1 MGQTC
6 APAQNDSILASAI
19 VKHVCSNP
27 EALEW
32 ADDSGDLENHSGAS
46 PLFIEPGHH
55 RFCGCD
61 ANCSHPVDLQ
71 TELGH
76 FIVEGPYLNQSAQ
89 CDLGSLCIIS
99 QWRGVGISVND
110 SIILQK
116 QCRTKEASAHQR
128 RADISFSESMSWFEL
143 HLGFLDPGIG
153 PRVVELCWCPAGR
166 PCVSAEEFLAT
177 ALQLRLVCPPGQYE
191 LSETCEVCPVD
202 HYCPGGEELHR
213 CPAASTALAGSR
225 ELSDCKCLLGRYW
238 DAGTCRNCPAGSTT
252 SGVGAT
258 ALTSCTC
265 MPGYVS
271 SQPDE
276 PSACEQCGLGFFCM
290 GGTHK
295 QPCAP
300 SQTTEGPTAG
310 NQSQC
315 VCMAGTFPQDDG
327 HCVPCAVSHFK
338 DSSGN
343 VPCSKCGPGTFS
355 NTTGATEECECSYG
369 YGYEDAEAGCI
380 ACPAGEYKA
389 NVGNLRCDRCS
400 VDKLSMEAAT
410 SVLDCLCRPGTTA
423 EGDGCRD
430 CSPGFFCNNGEELRC
445 TSGSSSSAGSSDEL
459 DCLCLEG
466 HYSLQSDSG
475 FSCEPCQA
483 GRYKPATANQQICP
497 SQCPTNSD
505 SPNASTSLSNCS
517 CIAGFY
523 AELDEAGLLV
533 RCASCNSFTHLSCF
547 GGFYEQT
554 DRHRLPVARPGYFQ
568 TAPTTAIKCNVVMD
582 DGISA
587 CLGGG
592 LCAEGSET
600 LECMG
605 RYSNACAEGS
615 TGFLCGECPP
625 GWARNYWKEPCRL
638 CTASWPLIFSVLLD
652 VGTKVFLNFVVTS
665 LAATA
670 AVRGSGKLHAI
681 MIRIATQWLA
691 ACSVVAT
698 LDLDQMSPLQMRDL
712 DGPEGEVGL
721 FAWPV
726 EVTVAMLRLFEFLTL
741 TPVLTTVDLDAQCF
755 SQEFSQNPAA
765 PRIALGI
772 YYLSLPLLVMLGSVL
787 LSWAAVRLLVPLAN
801 RIGFSFSEAG
811 RRRQKRTKALEQLL
825 QAIQPELHHAQVDLS
840 WEDLEDSGA
849 LLVPL
854 AELEIAAA
862 EPGAFLR
869 RAVVDSPSLLLRACT
884 LRARATGA
892 ELKATALDLPLVREL
907 ATGASDFAGL
917 LDEVL
922 ASNGPPIT
930 NNVVIHDP
938 IEDAITDHDFELQD
952 KDPIAEDSITD
963 HDFEIQDPIAEDAIT
978 DHDFKIQDKDQ
989 KEELPPSRPTKPDS
1003 ATESLKKMSTVSLR
1017 ESRAAQLDMDLDVD
1031 EAMDSLDFGLF
1042 SPNAPF
1048 GELLYQCLPVVW
1060 VAVVS
1065 LWPGLLSSFLRMIWC
1080 VPIWEEDL
1088 VSRSRLRLLPNPDVV
1103 CWSDEH
1109 FPSAALAVSG
1119 LVVWCVGIP
1128 LVLAAKLSLED
1139 RTSPDKHRRYG
1150 YFFQGLEPQY
1160 WWWDILVKRADVGL
1174 MMLVTYTSVVREPEA
1189 KVLLFPLLSGLQA
1202 LLAAWFKPYANDQ
1215 AQVLDVV
1222 DVMLSTI
1229 RFLLFGAVAAM
1240 LILNTDS
1247 FTTRMVA
1254 YILFLVLLLA
1264 CVYFFAHLAS
1274 QMLRDAVVSPPKRAK
1289 SVAMRLLGA
1298 AQRFALKLLLPVFR
1312 EEAEEEM
1319 LKLTWSFGANHIR
1332 TRKRPRNFR
1341 TSFREMGSNMLLG
1354 FQQVRDIL
1362 LRTGPQFQHLV
1373 LYNANEEF
1381 AAFWLQQL
1389 NQDELPGP
1397 AVVCSLATAHTK
1409 LPALLARNR
1418 MCGLW
1423 MQQLNALTSQEGPF
1437 TCTPADLQRAIRRM
1451 SQMPQEDAVELVQHA
1466 MGLFAEQAWVD
1477 DYLEL

>member
-1 MGQTC
+1 M
-6 APAQNDSILASAI
+6 
-19 VKHVCSNP
+19 
-27 EALEW
+27 
-32 ADDSGDLENHSGAS
+32 
-46 PLFIEPGHH
+46 
-55 RFCGCD
+55 
-61 ANCSHPVDLQ
+61 
-71 TELGH
+71 
-76 FIVEGPYLNQSAQ
+76 
-89 CDLGSLCIIS
+89 
-99 QWRGVGISVND
+99 
-110 SIILQK
+110 
-116 QCRTKEASAHQR
+116 
-128 RADISFSESMSWFEL
+128 
-143 HLGFLDPGIG
+143 
-153 PRVVELCWCPAGR
+153 
-166 PCVSAEEFLAT
+166 
-177 ALQLRLVCPPGQYE
+177 
-191 LSETCEVCPVD
+191 
-202 HYCPGGEELHR
+202 
-213 CPAASTALAGSR
+213 
-225 ELSDCKCLLGRYW
+225 
-238 DAGTCRNCPAGSTT
+238 
-252 SGVGAT
+252 
-258 ALTSCTC
+258 TSCTC

-691 ACSVVAT
+691 TCSVVAT

-892 ELKATALDLPLVREL
+892 ELKAALRIHHSLP
-907 ATGASDFAGL
+907 GL
-917 LDEVL
+917 CPGKHHRIIDVAWWSVCRTL
-922 ASNGPPIT
+922 SSRSI
-930 NNVVIHDP
+930 
-938 IEDAITDHDFELQD
+938 AICRQQHW
-952 KDPIAEDSITD
+952 I
-963 HDFEIQDPIAEDAIT
+963 
-978 DHDFKIQDKDQ
+978 
-989 KEELPPSRPTKPDS
+989 
-1003 ATESLKKMSTVSLR
+1003 
-1017 ESRAAQLDMDLDVD
+1017 
-1031 EAMDSLDFGLF
+1031 
-1042 SPNAPF
+1042 
-1048 GELLYQCLPVVW
+1048 
-1060 VAVVS
+1060 S
-1065 LWPGLLSSFLRMIWC
+1065 LWLGSWP
-1080 VPIWEEDL
+1080 
-1088 VSRSRLRLLPNPDVV
+1088 
-1103 CWSDEH
+1103 
-1109 FPSAALAVSG
+1109 
-1119 LVVWCVGIP
+1119 
-1128 LVLAAKLSLED
+1128 
-1139 RTSPDKHRRYG
+1139 
-1150 YFFQGLEPQY
+1150 LEPPT
-1160 WWWDILVKRADVGL
+1160 LPAC
-1174 MMLVTYTSVVREPEA
+1174 
-1189 KVLLFPLLSGLQA
+1189 
-1202 LLAAWFKPYANDQ
+1202 
-1215 AQVLDVV
+1215 
-1222 DVMLSTI
+1222 STKCWPPM
-1229 RFLLFGAVAAM
+1229 VPQSP
-1240 LILNTDS
+1240 TTWS
-1247 FTTRMVA
+1247 FTTR
-1254 YILFLVLLLA
+1254 
-1264 CVYFFAHLAS
+1264 S
-1274 QMLRDAVVSPPKRAK
+1274 RMLSLITT
-1289 SVAMRLLGA
+1289 S
-1298 AQRFALKLLLPVFR
+1298 
-1312 EEAEEEM
+1312 
-1319 LKLTWSFGANHIR
+1319 SSR
-1332 TRKRPRNFR
+1332 TRHA
-1341 TSFREMGSNMLLG
+1341 G
-1354 FQQVRDIL
+1354 
-1362 LRTGPQFQHLV
+1362 
-1373 LYNANEEF
+1373 
-1381 AAFWLQQL
+1381 
-1389 NQDELPGP
+1389 
-1397 AVVCSLATAHTK
+1397 
-1409 LPALLARNR
+1409 
-1418 MCGLW
+1418 
-1423 MQQLNALTSQEGPF
+1423 
-1437 TCTPADLQRAIRRM
+1437 IRR
-1451 SQMPQEDAVELVQHA
+1451 V
-1466 MGLFAEQAWVD
+1466 
-1477 DYLEL
+1477 